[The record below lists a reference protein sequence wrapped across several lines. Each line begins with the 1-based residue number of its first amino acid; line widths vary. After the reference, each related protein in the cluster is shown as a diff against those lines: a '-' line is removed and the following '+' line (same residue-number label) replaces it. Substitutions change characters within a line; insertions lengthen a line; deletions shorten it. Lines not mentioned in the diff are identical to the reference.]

1 MYVHLLEIKEE
12 KNTFNI
18 FHKKIIKILFLMYQD
33 KKNLISY
40 AEHFVS
46 SNLKH
51 FTLVENLEFYDRH
64 YLDKNK

>member
-1 MYVHLLEIKEE
+1 
-12 KNTFNI
+12 
-18 FHKKIIKILFLMYQD
+18 MYQD

-51 FTLVENLEFYDRH
+51 FTLDENLEFYDRH
-64 YLDKNK
+64 YLDKNKQIDQLSV